1 MRASGSRILDRIWS
15 PLLPGADLSDRLF
28 ACFGAL
34 CGIALTGWLSAW
46 LVGGSTALLL
56 VAPMGASA
64 VLVFAVPA
72 SPLAQPWPVIGG
84 NVLSALVG
92 IGIARVVPVPGLAA
106 GLAVG
111 GAILVMSLTRSL
123 HPPGGASALLAVI
136 GGPAISA
143 MGNRV
148 RRRADCAQRRAAR
161 ARRRRVPSAVA
172 AQLSASGARR
182 AAARAV
188 HRRGY
193 RPCPGRSRRQ
203 PRRQPRRSR
212 GAARPG
218 RVPRR
223 RAHPR
228 DTVTAAYPLRA

>member
-34 CGIALTGWLSAW
+34 CGIALTGWLSAS

-143 MGNRV
+143 MGIGFAVVPIALNAGLLALAGVAFHRLSRHSYPHRARAAPPRAPFIAADIDLALADLGDSLDV
-148 RRRADCAQRRAAR
+148 SRADLEA
-161 ARRRRVPSAVA
+161 
-172 AQLSASGARR
+172 LL
-182 AAARAV
+182 
-188 HRRGY
+188 
-193 RPCPGRSRRQ
+193 
-203 PRRQPRRSR
+203 
-212 GAARPG
+212 G
-218 RVPRR
+218 RVAFHAAERT
-223 RAHPR
+223 RAIR
-228 DTVTAAYPLRA
+228 